1 MQQLHPQLYADTV
14 TLGLLPLS
22 RVLLMNDAQYPWLI
36 LVPQRAGITEVFQLS
51 AKDRQQLDQES
62 CSIASILMTHFQA
75 DKLNIA
81 ALGNVVPQLHI
92 HHIVRFK
99 SDVAWPKPVWGTKPS
114 IPYSKKQLAQRSE
127 ELITLLEPISGFKNY

>member
-36 LVPQRAGITEVFQLS
+36 LVPQRAGRTEVFQLS

-81 ALGNVVPQLHI
+81 ALGNLVPQLHI

-99 SDVAWPKPVWGTKPS
+99 SDAAWPKPVWGTKPS
-114 IPYSKKQLAQRSE
+114 IPYSKEQLAQRSE
-127 ELITLLEPISGFKNY
+127 ELIALLEPISGFEHY

>member
-81 ALGNVVPQLHI
+81 ALGNLVPQLHI

-99 SDVAWPKPVWGTKPS
+99 SDAAWPKPVWGTKPS
-114 IPYSKKQLAQRSE
+114 IPYSKEQLAQRSE
-127 ELITLLEPISGFKNY
+127 ELITLLEPISGFEHY

>member
-99 SDVAWPKPVWGTKPS
+99 SDAAWPKPVWGTKPS
-114 IPYSKKQLAQRSE
+114 IPYSKEQLAQRSE
-127 ELITLLEPISGFKNY
+127 ELIALLEPISGFEHY

>member
-1 MQQLHPQLYADTV
+1 
-14 TLGLLPLS
+14 
-22 RVLLMNDAQYPWLI
+22 MNDAQYPWLI

-99 SDVAWPKPVWGTKPS
+99 SDAAWPKPVWGTKPS
-114 IPYSKKQLAQRSE
+114 IPYSKEQLAQRSE
-127 ELITLLEPISGFKNY
+127 ELIALLEPISGFEHY

>member
-81 ALGNVVPQLHI
+81 ALGNLVPQLHI

-99 SDVAWPKPVWGTKPS
+99 SDAAWPKPVWGTKPS
-114 IPYSKKQLAQRSE
+114 IPYSKEQLAQRSE
-127 ELITLLEPISGFKNY
+127 ELIALLEPISGFEHY